1 MSKCLALHHTMKRW
15 NIFEGTVETFFFSV
29 CDNPGL
35 CSTCKTTINHPPS
48 LKRLSSFVPKNLAHL
63 LTYNE
68 LFNNEEVSLFT
79 FFSVMFQKK
88 KLLQSLTPETQFE
101 LVKKSSLTFC
111 CYIKNNCQ
119 EKAAYYFFFTIIP
132 TTYLRY
138 IFFSQYFF
146 LHPLDDLA
154 NLFYKSK
161 TFPNTTGSSFGGKKR
176 EMNWKYNTLH

>member
-35 CSTCKTTINHPPS
+35 CSICKTTINHPPS
-48 LKRLSSFVPKNLAHL
+48 LKRLSPFVPKNLTHL
-63 LTYNE
+63 LTYKE

-79 FFSVMFQKK
+79 FFSVMFEKKK

-111 CYIKNNCQ
+111 CDIKNNCQ
-119 EKAAYYFFFTIIP
+119 EKAAYYFFHHHSHHLP
-132 TTYLRY
+132 SLY
-138 IFFSQYFF
+138 IFFSVF
-146 LHPLDDLA
+146 LSAPL
-154 NLFYKSK
+154 
-161 TFPNTTGSSFGGKKR
+161 G
-176 EMNWKYNTLH
+176 

>member
-1 MSKCLALHHTMKRW
+1 MEHIWRHCW
-15 NIFEGTVETFFFSV
+15 NVFFSV

-35 CSTCKTTINHPPS
+35 CSICKTTINHPPS

-63 LTYNE
+63 LTYKE

-79 FFSVMFQKK
+79 LFSVMFEKK
-88 KLLQSLTPETQFE
+88 KSFSLQLGKHSLNWW
-101 LVKKSSLTFC
+101 KKVPWPSC
-111 CYIKNNCQ
+111 CDIKNNCQ

-161 TFPNTTGSSFGGKKR
+161 TFPNTTDSTFRGKKER
-176 EMNWKYNTLH
+176 LNWKYNTLH